1 MVRQEIIPSIIAK
14 NQKALDK
21 LIKQVKNKTNRIQ
34 LDIMDKKFV
43 KNSSL
48 NFDFILPKLKQKVE
62 AHLMIKNPKEWIEN
76 NYKKVHTIIFHIE
89 SVKNPNE
96 IIKLI
101 KSKKK
106 KVGIAIK
113 PRTPLTKISR
123 LIAKIDMITIMTVHP
138 GKYGSTFLPSQL
150 KKVSHLRKKHP
161 KLLIEV
167 DGGITDKTISLA
179 KENGANYFI
188 SGSYLQKS
196 KSIKAGIN
204 SLNQLINRR

>member
-1 MVRQEIIPSIIAK
+1 
-14 NQKALDK
+14 
-21 LIKQVKNKTNRIQ
+21 
-34 LDIMDKKFV
+34 MDKKFV

-48 NFDFILPKLKQKVE
+48 DFDFTLPKLKQKIE

-96 IIKLI
+96 IINLI

-106 KVGIAIK
+106 KAGIAIK
-113 PRTPLTKISR
+113 PRTPLAKISR
-123 LIAKIDMITIMTVHP
+123 LIPKIDMITVMTVHP
-138 GKYGSTFLPSQL
+138 GKYGAPFLPSQL
-150 KKVSHLRKKHP
+150 KKVAQLRKKYP
-161 KLLIEV
+161 RLIIEV
-167 DGGITDKTISLA
+167 DGGITDKTIPLA
-179 KENGANYFI
+179 KKSGANYFI